1 MEQNKQFTH
10 LHLHTPYSLLDG
22 FTKIDKV
29 LDKAKELGMTACAIT
44 DHGVMF
50 GAVEF
55 YKKAKAR
62 GIKPII
68 GCEVYTANRTIA
80 DKESIDG
87 KSGHLILLAKNK
99 TGYQN
104 LIKLVSIS
112 YTHGFYRKPRVDMEL
127 LKKYSDGL
135 IALSACLAGDV
146 QQLLLQ
152 GEFGRAT
159 KKAQEF
165 EEIFG
170 HDNFYLEMQDH
181 DIEDQKRVNLFLR
194 EMSKQTGIPLVITND
209 VHYTDKQDYKS
220 HDILLC
226 IQTRKKLSDTDRMRF
241 QTNEFYFKSRQEM
254 EEIFPKDLEALD
266 NTNKIADMCNFDF
279 EFHTYHLPKYDVPYG
294 LSAKEY
300 LQKLCDEG
308 INKRYEVVD
317 EKIRQRLDYELSVID
332 NMGYNE
338 YFLIVWDFINYAKK
352 NKIPV
357 GPGRG
362 SAAGSIVAYSLE
374 ITDINP
380 LQYDL
385 LFERFLNPERISMPD
400 IDVDFCY
407 ERREEVIDYVKQ
419 KYGVDHVSQ
428 IITFGTLKSKAAI
441 KDCARVMDFSY
452 ELGDSLSKMIP
463 SQNNIPVSIDE
474 ALSMNKD
481 FKKRYETESQVKQL
495 IDTAKTIEDLP
506 RHASTHAAGVLIA
519 GEPVDNF
526 VPLFA
531 QQDNVV
537 AQFDMNTLEELGLLK
552 MDFLGL
558 RTLTVIN
565 DAILDIKQRRNID
578 IDLQKIDYEDQKV
591 FENISNGNTLGVFQL
606 EATGVKNYFKQLR
619 PTHIEDIIAGTS
631 IYRPGPM
638 MFKDVYI
645 ENKKN
650 PNSIKYHHEKLKP
663 ILKESYGVLIY
674 QEQVMRIVR
683 DLAGYSFAGADL
695 VRRAMSKKKMETMQ
709 KERQKFIY
717 GDEKEGIK
725 GCIANGVDEKTANK
739 IFDEMIDFAKY
750 AFNKSH
756 AAAYAT
762 VAFQTAYLKTYY
774 MPEYM
779 AALMTSYIG
788 GTESEKKIVPCKLD
802 CEENDIKILTP
813 DINFSADRF
822 VVQGDNAIRFP
833 LSAIKGVGSEAA
845 KLIAKERIE
854 NGLYKSF
861 EDMARRLDSGIL
873 NKRVIEALIKSGSLD
888 SISYT
893 RADVMAHY
901 EDILASV
908 NSDKRNSIKGQINF
922 FNTDKLADFVFE
934 EKPKINE
941 FRKEILL
948 AQEKESLGFYIS
960 GSPLD
965 KYKAVRKRFA
975 NTNTLNIDKI
985 GKDEEEVDFRN
996 IKTEKQKLIAMVTE
1010 VKVITDKNGNDM
1022 AFVKV
1027 SDEFSVLEMTVFS
1040 SLYKNV
1046 RDLLKKDEIIYIEG
1060 KVSVG
1065 YGNNDGN
1072 QLLADVIKSADE
1084 LSPMLKIYVRVKDF
1098 STSFEVRKVERFFH
1112 YSGDTNLIF
1121 YDEKTKMTYTK
1132 EGQNVYYN
1140 DELLEQLKEICGKE
1154 NVKVV

>member
-1 MEQNKQFTH
+1 MSFTH
-10 LHLHTPYSLLDG
+10 LHLHTEYSLLDG
-22 FTKIDKV
+22 SNKISELIDRV
-29 LDKAKELGMTACAIT
+29 KELGMDACAIT
-44 DHGVMF
+44 DHGNMYGVIK
-50 GAVEF
+50 F
-55 YKKAKAR
+55 YKEAKAK

-68 GCEVYTANRTIA
+68 GCEVYVCEDKLVK
-80 DKESIDG
+80 DKETPYY
-87 KSGHLILLAKNK
+87 HLILLCENEK
-99 TGYQN
+99 GYKN
-104 LIKLVSIS
+104 LIKIVSDASING
-112 YTHGFYRKPRVDMEL
+112 YYYKPRTDF
-127 LKKYSDGL
+127 KYLYEHSEGL
-135 IALSACLAGDV
+135 IALSACLGGEV
-146 QQLLLQ
+146 QKMILDQNLD
-152 GEFGRAT
+152 GA
-159 KKAQEF
+159 KKAALRYKD
-165 EEIFG
+165 IFG
-170 HDNFYLEMQDH
+170 ENNFFLELQDH
-181 DIEDQKRVNLFLR
+181 GIKEQAYVNNYLMELSKELDIGLAA
-194 EMSKQTGIPLVITND
+194 TND
-209 VHYTDKQDYKS
+209 CHYLRKEDAKVHDV
-220 HDILLC
+220 LLC
-226 IQTRKKLSDTDRMRF
+226 IQTLSKIDDENRMRF
-241 QTNEFYFKSRQEM
+241 PSEEFYVKSPEEM
-254 EEIFPKDLEALD
+254 AKLFAYAPEAIKNTEIIKDR
-266 NTNKIADMCNFDF
+266 CNIEI
-279 EFHTYHLPKYDVPYG
+279 EFHQKHLPNFEIEEDMTHAEYLHKLCEEGLVKRYG
-294 LSAKEY
+294 NVSDDIKDRMEKEFNIIKSMGYVDYFLVVRDFIMYAKEN
-300 LQKLCDEG
+300 G
-308 INKRYEVVD
+308 
-317 EKIRQRLDYELSVID
+317 
-332 NMGYNE
+332 
-338 YFLIVWDFINYAKK
+338 
-352 NKIPV
+352 IPV

-362 SAAGSIVAYSLE
+362 SAAGSVVSYALGIV
-374 ITDINP
+374 DVDP
-380 LQYDL
+380 LKYDL

-481 FKKRYETESQVKQL
+481 FKKRYEIESQVKQL

-717 GDEKEGIK
+717 GDEKECIK